1 MKGRIT
7 KLSVAGAACYAIWG
21 CLRIYGRY
29 NVFMLGDSTDPARCG
44 GAFRRLV
51 LFRFRCSD
59 ASANCFIE

>member
-7 KLSVAGAACYAIWG
+7 KLSVAGATCYAIWG

-44 GAFRRLV
+44 GACIKAAGIYF
-51 LFRFRCSD
+51 S
-59 ASANCFIE
+59 SE